1 MTESSVKA
9 GSVRI
14 AFSPSSPLLKIL
26 VVVLLV
32 FSTVALAALSWVNL
46 TIRSQTEDMR
56 SEAAAVAGRNQV
68 LEKRMED
75 MSSDDTVRAIAREEL
90 GLVDPKIVLI
100 ETK

>member
-14 AFSPSSPLLKIL
+14 VFSPSSPLLKIL

-32 FSTVALAALSWVNL
+32 FSTVALAALNWVNL
-46 TIRSQTEDMR
+46 TIRSQTEDMCA
-56 SEAAAVAGRNQV
+56 EAAAAAGRNQV
-68 LEKRMED
+68 LEERMED

>member
-9 GSVRI
+9 GSIRI
-14 AFSPSSPLLKIL
+14 VFSPSSPLLKIL

>member
-14 AFSPSSPLLKIL
+14 VFSPSSPLLKIL

-32 FSTVALAALSWVNL
+32 FSTVALAALNWVNL
-46 TIRSQTEDMR
+46 TIRSQAEDMR
-56 SEAAAVAGRNQV
+56 AEAAAAAGRNQV
-68 LEKRMED
+68 LEERMED

>member
-9 GSVRI
+9 GGIRI

>member
-14 AFSPSSPLLKIL
+14 VFSPSSPLLKIL

-32 FSTVALAALSWVNL
+32 FSTVALAALNWVNL

-56 SEAAAVAGRNQV
+56 AETAAAAGRNQV
-68 LEKRMED
+68 LEERMED